1 MSAGPKDAETGA
13 DRPGPDTLGL
23 ALAQRRTD
31 LAEDRTML
39 ANERT
44 YAGWI
49 RTAFAAIGVGLGF
62 RALFTEMRPPWLP
75 RAIAT
80 LFLLIGIALFVAAER
95 RAAWVIG
102 RLRVH
107 SVETLRVRNMRLVT
121 GAMVLATVVLIFA
134 MWSTRIGFR

>member
-1 MSAGPKDAETGA
+1 MSADGSDHN
-13 DRPGPDTLGL
+13 PGD

-31 LAEDRTML
+31 LAEDRTIL

-44 YAGWI
+44 YAGWM

-62 RALFTEMRPPWLP
+62 RALFMEMQPPWLP

-95 RAAWVIG
+95 RAAWVVEH
-102 RLRVH
+102 LQVH
-107 SVETLRVRNMRLVT
+107 AVETVRVRSMRLVT
-121 GAMVLATVVLIFA
+121 AAMVLATMALIFA
-134 MWSTRIGFR
+134 IWSTQVGLR